1 MGNIAEVQRSWSCDL
16 ITLSTPMIVQ
26 GYTPEFEA
34 EFIWINIYLKNGQAV
49 EDTEKCAQ
57 MSA

>member
-1 MGNIAEVQRSWSCDL
+1 
-16 ITLSTPMIVQ
+16 MIVQ